1 MYNKLRGNGME
12 EKKELIKRV
21 VYKFMELSKTK
32 DTKVRDDFINKL
44 CSCNIDDSVDL
55 ILISLSD
62 LVNKDLLSTEDIIS
76 NVDLLLDLNRNKYH
90 TIDDLI
96 NRLNYIKSMNLE
108 HPSMSLREN
117 HELVTLIFDKFNEL
131 IQTDFDCFYTGGL
144 MGYIAVNHPLKRYHS
159 DLDLFINEEQ
169 LFALYELVKNS
180 DDFEF
185 ISNMEHKSKNGHE
198 YKITY
203 RKTPI
208 TIGLFLFSRLTN
220 NEMVLKEYYYEN
232 DYGLYV
238 DEHHLKEE
246 YTNLAFQDDIKEHN
260 KTFYRM
266 QTLEGIYNA
275 KKNSRPKDKYDA
287 NVIKPFIDIKI
298 DHKLDNEKGK
308 NYDVNHQLADGSVV
322 EKLEEVIKKDNIKI
336 K

>member
-1 MYNKLRGNGME
+1 MYNKIRGNGME

-62 LVNKDLLSTEDIIS
+62 LVNKDLLSTEDITS

-208 TIGLFLFSRLTN
+208 TIGLFVISRLTN
-220 NEMVLKEYYYEN
+220 NEIVLK
-232 DYGLYV
+232 
-238 DEHHLKEE
+238 
-246 YTNLAFQDDIKEHN
+246 
-260 KTFYRM
+260 
-266 QTLEGIYNA
+266 
-275 KKNSRPKDKYDA
+275 
-287 NVIKPFIDIKI
+287 
-298 DHKLDNEKGK
+298 
-308 NYDVNHQLADGSVV
+308 
-322 EKLEEVIKKDNIKI
+322 
-336 K
+336 

>member
-1 MYNKLRGNGME
+1 MYNKIRGNGME

-62 LVNKDLLSTEDIIS
+62 LVNKDLLSTEDITS

-232 DYGLYV
+232 DHELYV

-322 EKLEEVIKKDNIKI
+322 EKLEEVIKKDNVKI

>member
-1 MYNKLRGNGME
+1 ME

-62 LVNKDLLSTEDIIS
+62 LVNKDLLSIEDVTS

>member
-1 MYNKLRGNGME
+1 ME

-232 DYGLYV
+232 DHELYV
-238 DEHHLKEE
+238 DEQHLKEE

-322 EKLEEVIKKDNIKI
+322 EKLEEVIKKDNDKI

>member
-1 MYNKLRGNGME
+1 ME

-32 DTKVRDDFINKL
+32 DTKAKDDFINKL

-232 DYGLYV
+232 DHELYV
-238 DEHHLKEE
+238 DEYHLKEE